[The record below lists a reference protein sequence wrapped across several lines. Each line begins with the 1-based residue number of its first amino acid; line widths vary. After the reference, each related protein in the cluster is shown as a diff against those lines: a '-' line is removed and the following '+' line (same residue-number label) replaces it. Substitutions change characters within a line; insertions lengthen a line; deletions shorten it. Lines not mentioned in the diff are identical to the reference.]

1 MYMYSRIF
9 SSRYSLCRS
18 LSLSLTMNNCY
29 ALLTTDGFTQ
39 QKSYIMKTMLA
50 DAQGLGFIN
59 TLNIFPR
66 EKQMYELIIPQ
77 LEELYR
83 EQGKS
88 IKFAPKCHWA
98 EDINGRISLVLEDL
112 RSKKLSNINR
122 LKGFNMKQMHCVLE
136 KLAEFHAAS
145 AVLQQRN
152 GAYPED
158 FQRIYLPANYNRSK
172 SYQARVQSYKKA
184 MAQWGFSNPEQYIS
198 RIVSEELL
206 IIFCTLKSA
215 LFSLQPTAD
224 QFVQSAARCFQND
237 PQEFKVLNHGDL
249 WSGNILLSNSL
260 ACDIKDLR
268 FVDFQRCKWGSPAQ
282 DLWELIICSS
292 HHSLR
297 IKHFDYFV
305 RIYHTHLVQ
314 CLQLLHYAKPLPQ
327 LKELH
332 MSMIKYGFWG
342 EFDLMSLISQ

>member
-1 MYMYSRIF
+1 M
-9 SSRYSLCRS
+9 
-18 LSLSLTMNNCY
+18 
-29 ALLTTDGFTQ
+29 
-39 QKSYIMKTMLA
+39 
-50 DAQGLGFIN
+50 
-59 TLNIFPR
+59 
-66 EKQMYELIIPQ
+66 
-77 LEELYR
+77 
-83 EQGKS
+83 
-88 IKFAPKCHWA
+88 
-98 EDINGRISLVLEDL
+98 
-112 RSKKLSNINR
+112 
-122 LKGFNMKQMHCVLE
+122 
-136 KLAEFHAAS
+136 
-145 AVLQQRN
+145 
-152 GAYPED
+152 
-158 FQRIYLPANYNRSK
+158 
-172 SYQARVQSYKKA
+172 
-184 MAQWGFSNPEQYIS
+184 
-198 RIVSEELL
+198 
-206 IIFCTLKSA
+206 
-215 LFSLQPTAD
+215 QPTAD
-224 QFVQSAARCFQND
+224 QFVQSAARCFHND

-342 EFDLMSLISQ
+342 RFNLIYPSSTM